1 MPSPQ
6 PDPRHAVRRVQLPS
20 GKTIEIVYFDEA
32 RHDAAPRTD
41 LHVCP
46 SCNSML
52 VHPIAWEE
60 APADG
65 WMLRLRCPECEWETE
80 DVYSQDVVEELD
92 EQLDR
97 GTQIL
102 VRDLK
107 QLQRA
112 NMEEEVDR
120 FSAALHAGHIWP
132 IDF

>member
-1 MPSPQ
+1 
-6 PDPRHAVRRVQLPS
+6 
-20 GKTIEIVYFDEA
+20 
-32 RHDAAPRTD
+32 
-41 LHVCP
+41 
-46 SCNSML
+46 
-52 VHPIAWEE
+52 
-60 APADG
+60 
-65 WMLRLRCPECEWETE
+65 MLRLRCPECEWEAE
-80 DVYSQDVVEELD
+80 DVYTQDVVEQLD
-92 EQLDR
+92 DELDR

>member
-1 MPSPQ
+1 MSPQ

-20 GKTIEIVYFDEA
+20 GKTIEVVYFDEA
-32 RHDAAPRTD
+32 RRPAAAPTD

-46 SCNSML
+46 CCSSTL
-52 VHPIAWEE
+52 VHPTAWEE
-60 APADG
+60 APAG
-65 WMLRLRCPECEWETE
+65 WMLSLRCPECEWETE
-80 DVYSQDVVEELD
+80 DVYAQDVVEQLD
-92 EQLDR
+92 DQLDR

-112 NMEEEVDR
+112 NMEEEVER

>member
-1 MPSPQ
+1 MTSPQ

-32 RHDAAPRTD
+32 HPSSVTPTD

-46 SCNSML
+46 TCSSSL
-52 VHPIAWEE
+52 VHPVAWEE

-80 DVYSQDVVEELD
+80 DVFTQDVVEELD

-112 NMEEEVDR
+112 NMEEGVER
-120 FSAALHAGHIWP
+120 FCAALHAGHIWP